1 MSCAIVAGIAGL
13 IGGTLGALG
22 MAAAVMAKGRPGE
35 PQDRGEPP
43 ALDLDDPE
51 NRARLEAWLR
61 GTGGCNGR

>member
-13 IGGTLGALG
+13 IGGTLG

-61 GTGGCNGR
+61 GTGGYDGR